1 MYIKQLSTFTS
12 LESISITIDT
22 HHDTKYS
29 KQVEEQFGT
38 LIKSQIRETAQ
49 ILLFS
54 IADDQ
59 LLHYADYRSVKIALH
74 NRVQIHILVCSIY
87 RVFDVL

>member
-1 MYIKQLSTFTS
+1 MTQNM
-12 LESISITIDT
+12 
-22 HHDTKYS
+22 YS
-29 KQVEEQFGT
+29 KQVEDQFGT
-38 LIKSQIRETAQ
+38 SKPQIRETAQ

-59 LLHYADYRSVKIALH
+59 LLQHADYRSVKIALH

-87 RVFDVL
+87 RVFDVS